1 VARRIFITGASG
13 FVGGAI
19 AAALA
24 GTHEVRAMSRSIA
37 SDAAI
42 RALNATPIRCEL
54 GAVRSETLSGCDA
67 VIHCAAFVK
76 QWGTRRQF
84 WTANVEGT
92 SRMLDAARGAGV
104 RRFIH
109 IGTEAALFRGQ
120 DMSSIDE
127 DYPYPERTPFLY
139 SETKAAAERAVLAAN
154 ASGFETISIRPRFV
168 WGPGDQTI
176 LPVLET
182 MVRTGRFV
190 WIDHGRAYTSTTHIV
205 NLVHAVA
212 LALERGDGGNAY
224 FVTDEGVTT
233 MREFLT
239 ALLATRGVSPP
250 DKSIPGALARSI
262 GVVAEAAW
270 RVAGATSDP
279 PLTRFAAS
287 MMSRDCTIR
296 IDKARRELGYAP
308 ILSRADGLDALAEGR
323 SLPQTSVSSTRN
335 GATAKNA

>member
-1 VARRIFITGASG
+1 MTRRIFITGASG

-24 GTHEVRAMSRSIA
+24 RTHEVLAMSRSSA

-42 RALNATPIRCEL
+42 EVLNARPIRCEL
-54 GAVRSETLSGCDA
+54 GAVRSEDLSGSDA
-67 VIHCAAFVK
+67 VVHCAAFVK

-92 SRMLDAARGAGV
+92 SRMLDAARRAGV

-120 DMSSIDE
+120 NMRNIDE
-127 DYPYPERTPFLY
+127 AYPYPERTPFLY
-139 SETKAAAERAVLAAN
+139 SETKAAAERAVLAAV
-154 ASGFETISIRPRFV
+154 AGGFETISIRPRFV

-176 LPVLET
+176 LPALEA
-182 MVRTGRFV
+182 MVRAGRFV
-190 WIDHGRAYTSTTHIV
+190 WIDHGRAQTSTTHIA
-205 NLVHAVA
+205 NLVHAVR
-212 LALERGDGGNAY
+212 LALERGYGGNAY
-224 FVTDEGVTT
+224 FVTDEGATT

-250 DKSIPGALARSI
+250 DKSIPGWLARSL
-262 GVVAEAAW
+262 GAVVEAGW
-270 RVAGATSDP
+270 RVSGMRSEP

-296 IDKARRELGYAP
+296 VDKARRELGYAP
-308 ILSRADGLDALAEGR
+308 ILSRADGLAALAH
-323 SLPQTSVSSTRN
+323 
-335 GATAKNA
+335 